1 MGDEMVAHQER
12 GVNGRARQAVMRQ
25 VTAAPVT
32 SASCARA
39 SYLSLGEARA
49 RRDAQAAGD
58 RRKFY
63 VI

>member
-1 MGDEMVAHQER
+1 MVAHQER
-12 GVNGRARQAVMRQ
+12 GVNGRARQAVMGQ

-49 RRDAQAAGD
+49 GTHAVAAGG
-58 RRKFY
+58 RRK
-63 VI
+63 ILC